1 MLEQQLEGLKLSTKA
16 SILTRFKQLYQ
27 RFWQQNGDTISKLY
41 AGTGALGKKNNSK
54 VSFDWWSYLTLFLIR
69 WN

>member
-1 MLEQQLEGLKLSTKA
+1 MLKQQLEGLRLSTKA

-27 RFWQQNGDTISKLY
+27 RFWLQNGDTISKLY

-54 VSFDWWSYLTLFLIR
+54 VSFNWWGYLTLFVIR
-69 WN
+69 